1 MFADPHPGRVQH
13 IRVAHSSWSVDILN
27 IYQKTYNSHPKAS
40 SDSKAVR
47 ATIWQCI
54 ADHVQRVPQRSTL
67 ALMGDFNCPL
77 MPGSNVG
84 PRADVGSGTH
94 PPDQLQLQHIMER
107 YALLTLLHLNSWS
120 RQTGATYVHQKGES
134 LIDHLLMRTAQAD
147 NRAKQA
153 RRVNL
158 GLAEWRQGGK
168 HLPVMASIPIQFFCK
183 LNGRKPAA
191 RQWNHWE
198 VVRLCKDESDPRCQ
212 QLRELCRARLPQ
224 ATDIASLNQ
233 LLIQCAMEVF
243 PSPPGSQRLALWQ
256 TPNMQGGIKAM
267 WAAYHEWKTP
277 ARTAPTSLLA
287 ISRAYHTFKQAHK
300 DFRKAGKASRKQ
312 WFQGRLKDLQ
322 SAATSGDTRT
332 LYRHIRTLAPKQVKT
347 KVQLRDPHGRLQ
359 DEATQIKQLE
369 THYRKL
375 YAADEPSEK
384 AGPPRTTICL
394 HLQEARRPNLQKPWH
409 PCLHTKPRLQV
420 WPPTPSG
427 GW

>member
-212 QLRELCRARLPQ
+212 QLRE
-224 ATDIASLNQ
+224 T
-233 LLIQCAMEVF
+233 
-243 PSPPGSQRLALWQ
+243 
-256 TPNMQGGIKAM
+256 
-267 WAAYHEWKTP
+267 
-277 ARTAPTSLLA
+277 
-287 ISRAYHTFKQAHK
+287 
-300 DFRKAGKASRKQ
+300 
-312 WFQGRLKDLQ
+312 LQ
-322 SAATSGDTRT
+322 SPLAAS
-332 LYRHIRTLAPKQVKT
+332 Y
-347 KVQLRDPHGRLQ
+347 
-359 DEATQIKQLE
+359 
-369 THYRKL
+369 
-375 YAADEPSEK
+375 
-384 AGPPRTTICL
+384 
-394 HLQEARRPNLQKPWH
+394 
-409 PCLHTKPRLQV
+409 
-420 WPPTPSG
+420 
-427 GW
+427 